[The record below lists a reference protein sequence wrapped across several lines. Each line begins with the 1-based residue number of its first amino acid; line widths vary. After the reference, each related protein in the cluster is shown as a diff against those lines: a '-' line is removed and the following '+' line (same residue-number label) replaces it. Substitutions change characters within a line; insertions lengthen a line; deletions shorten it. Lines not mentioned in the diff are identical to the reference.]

1 MQPRDIR
8 NLAESYQSIYAN
20 QETLIEEM
28 ESGQHPGKSS
38 SEKTRIKYETEK
50 RRNSAPTGTGVPDK
64 KTGYQGL
71 KDSTDYYTLIKGH
84 LIDEGFA
91 SSEENAEKI
100 ISVMSDKWISSIVE
114 QKGV

>member
-38 SEKTRIKYETEK
+38 SEKTRIKYETE
-50 RRNSAPTGTGVPDK
+50 
-64 KTGYQGL
+64 
-71 KDSTDYYTLIKGH
+71 
-84 LIDEGFA
+84 
-91 SSEENAEKI
+91 
-100 ISVMSDKWISSIVE
+100 
-114 QKGV
+114 